1 MGKYGGIM
9 KSFILF
15 SLLISSQLSFAY
27 TKGKVY
33 KLTILHT
40 NDHHGR
46 FWPNKEGEL
55 GLAPRATL
63 IQNLRAEIQKEGGHV
78 LLLDAGDINT
88 GVPQSDLLDAE
99 PDFKGMALLGYD
111 VMALGNHEFDKSL
124 ETIFKQREWGGFP
137 FISANIYYKENNE
150 RVFPSHVV
158 KEVDDLKVTIFGL
171 TTEDTPFKSNPHNTK
186 DLKFV
191 PMLQEAKVLV
201 PMLRKDTDVLI
212 ALTHIGHYSEETHG
226 ADAPGDVTLARQ
238 VNGIDVIVGGH
249 TQKPLF
255 QPDIQNGS
263 VIVQAAEWGKYVGRV
278 DLEILDGKVTL
289 VGSKLIPVNLKDSL
303 VKIESDAYVESVLR
317 PFKEKGDASLL
328 IDLGTADAEFVG
340 VRNIVRS
347 QETNLGNLVT
357 MAYKTKV
364 KADLCI
370 TNSGGLRYSIMPGKV
385 TYESVLMV
393 LPFAGELAIAE
404 LTGKELKAYLEY
416 VIFNLNPGSGSFPQM
431 SGVDIVANRETKTIT
446 SLKINGKEICL
457 LTKYILALPDFIAAG
472 GDKYP
477 KLNFRRTGF
486 VDADILKEF
495 VRSVKDLKAQDYA
508 PRGYIK
514 YQ

>member
-1 MGKYGGIM
+1 M
-9 KSFILF
+9 KHFIF
-15 SLLISSQLSFAY
+15 SSLLLFLSQDLWAY

-46 FWPNKEGEL
+46 FWPNKDGEL

-63 IQNLRAEIQKEGGHV
+63 IQRLREEIQKDGGHV
-78 LLLDAGDINT
+78 LLLDAGDVNT
-88 GVPQSDLLDAE
+88 GVPQSDLQDAE

-111 VMALGNHEFDKSL
+111 VMALGNHEFDKPL
-124 ETIFKQREWGGFP
+124 ATIMKQREWGGFP
-137 FISANIYYKENNE
+137 FISANIYNKETNE
-150 RVFPSHVV
+150 RVFPSHIV

-171 TTEDTPFKSNPHNTK
+171 TTEDTPVKSNPKNTK
-186 DLKFV
+186 DLKFI
-191 PMLQEAKVLV
+191 PMLDEAKALV
-201 PMLRKDTDVLI
+201 PVLRKDTDVLI
-212 ALTHIGHYSEETHG
+212 ALTHVGHYVNEAHG
-226 ADAPGDVTLARQ
+226 ADAPGDVTLARN
-238 VNGIDVIVGGH
+238 VNGIDLIVGGH

-263 VIVQAAEWGKYVGRV
+263 IIVQAAEWGKYVGRV
-278 DLEILDGKVTL
+278 DLEVLDGKVTL
-289 VGSKLIPVNLKDSL
+289 IEAKLIPVNLKDSQI
-303 VKIESDAYVESVLR
+303 KIEADSYVESVLR

-340 VRNIVRS
+340 VRDVVRS

-364 KADLCI
+364 KADLSI

-404 LTGKELKAYLEY
+404 LNGQELKTYLEF
-416 VIFNLNPGSGSFPQM
+416 VIFNLTAGSGAFPQM
-431 SGVDIVANRETKTIT
+431 SGVDIIANRETKKIT
-446 SLKINGKEICL
+446 SLKINGKDVCPVK
-457 LTKYILALPDFIAAG
+457 KYVVALPDFIAGG

-477 KLNFRRTGF
+477 VLAFRRTGF
-486 VDADILKEF
+486 VDADILKDY
-495 VRSVKDLKAQDYA
+495 VLTVKDLKAQDFA
-508 PRGYIK
+508 PRGYVK
-514 YQ
+514 YE